1 MDPTPPSVE
10 TLVIGPVPTEEAGQR
25 LDAWLARRHPALS
38 RSRWQQLIKDGR
50 VTIRLVTARASQ
62 TVMEGDIVHASL
74 PAAIDTELQPEDI
87 ALDVIYEDHCMIVIN
102 KPPGLV
108 VHPAPGHAGGTLVNA
123 LLHHCPDLEGI
134 GGEKRPGIVHRLDRD
149 TSGVMVMAKNEIAML
164 ALARQFKD
172 RSTRK
177 EYVAVVWG
185 TPVPASGTIK
195 TTIGRDPV
203 HRKKMSTRSKA
214 GRDAVTHYRVLKIHG
229 EVALIA
235 LRIETGRTHQ
245 IRVHMAH
252 LKHPVVGDEVYGL
265 KRPPVLPVEVSRQ
278 LLHAWKL
285 TIAHPLTGEVMT
297 FAAPWPEDLRATAGV
312 AEDIV
317 T

>member
-1 MDPTPPSVE
+1 MDPTPPSADP
-10 TLVIGPVPTEEAGQR
+10 LVIGPAAPEEAGQR
-25 LDAWLARRHPALS
+25 FDAWLARRHPALS
-38 RSRWQQLIKDGR
+38 RSRWQQLIKDGN
-50 VTIRLVTARASQ
+50 VTIREASVRASQ
-62 TVMEGDIVHASL
+62 TVLEGDVAQAVIPDVV
-74 PAAIDTELQPEDI
+74 DTELVPEDI
-87 ALDVIYEDHCMIVIN
+87 ALDVLFEDRSMIVIN

-108 VHPAPGHAGGTLVNA
+108 VHPAPGHAAGTLVNA

-149 TSGVMVMAKNEIAML
+149 TSGVMVMAKNETAML

-185 TPVPASGTIK
+185 TPSPANGTIK
-195 TTIGRDPV
+195 TTIGRDPI
-203 HRKKMSTRSKA
+203 HRKKMSTRSKT
-214 GRDAVTHYRVLKIHG
+214 GRDAVTHYRVLKTHG
-229 EVALIA
+229 EVALLA

-245 IRVHMAH
+245 IRVHLAH
-252 LKHPVVGDEVYGL
+252 LKHPVVGDDVYGR
-265 KRPPVLPVEVSRQ
+265 KRPPPLPVEVHRQ

-297 FAAPWPEDLRATAGV
+297 FAAPWPDDLRAAAG
-312 AEDIV
+312 AEDDIV